1 MTFSFQIMVIIST
14 LGSKE
19 KKKNL
24 IWRKKLKGGR
34 RNFSKK
40 EELLIASKKA
50 FNTISC
56 LVPSYKQ
63 KFSAAKSTY
72 ATYSNFKHY
81 DWLIKK
87 NSNKVISVKASQ
99 SFTLWLYA

>member
-24 IWRKKLKGGR
+24 IWRKKPKGGR

-50 FNTISC
+50 FKTISC
-56 LVPSYKQ
+56 LAAPSYKQ

-81 DWLIKK
+81 DWLFKK
-87 NSNKVISVKASQ
+87 IPIR
-99 SFTLWLYA
+99 